1 MLCAVEDSHVGI
13 PGSVPSPSPTA
24 SVPPSGTP
32 IGVSGN
38 DERASKWNSQTFSG
52 IREFLFII
60 FVNAMFTTFVEPR
73 FTKAFE

>member
-1 MLCAVEDSHVGI
+1 MAGEF
-13 PGSVPSPSPTA
+13 PGHFYCVLKTLM
-24 SVPPSGTP
+24 SGFR
-32 IGVSGN
+32 VRSLV
-38 DERASKWNSQTFSG
+38 RASEWNSQTFSR

>member
-13 PGSVPSPSPTA
+13 PGSVPSPTA
-24 SVPPSGTP
+24 SVPPR
-32 IGVSGN
+32 N
-38 DERASKWNSQTFSG
+38 DERASEWNSQTFSR

>member
-1 MLCAVEDSHVGI
+1 MAGEFPGHFYCVPHAVFV
-13 PGSVPSPSPTA
+13 
-24 SVPPSGTP
+24 
-32 IGVSGN
+32 
-38 DERASKWNSQTFSG
+38 RASEWNSQTFSR